1 MVVGLVV
8 IAQMTSFVAVLTTLN
23 QDVKAEIRSELQN
36 GSDLLEQLMNTR
48 SEALKSNAEVVAA
61 DIGFRSAIASRDEQ
75 TILSALRNKLERPDT
90 DLASLISLDG
100 QLLSSTHSLNDDAER
115 YATVM
120 AAADVHGVHVTTM
133 VIADKARQVIV
144 VPVNAPQTIAWLL
157 LGFTLDDAFAA
168 DLKSQIG
175 MEVSFAGAINARIR
189 YFGSTLKAVQRD
201 SLPQAMLNIENSTAG
216 HTVQINAEPF
226 LTKSVSLDSAVAG
239 VSAVLH
245 KSLDTAMQPYRRLR
259 NRLILL
265 AGLSLASALALALW
279 IARGVTRPV
288 EQLTSAAGRIR
299 DGDYNDRLDLQR
311 HDEFGQLADTF
322 NNMQD
327 GIAKREAQIVHQ
339 AFHDE
344 LTQLPNQR
352 LAGDRLMQQ
361 LESAKR
367 RHESVA
373 VLLLGISGF
382 KQVNETLGHPIG
394 DQLLKQIANRLRA
407 RVRDSD
413 TVARMHDNE
422 FLIIASN
429 ADQVAVRALVDS
441 LLGQFIEPLQLDT
454 AELIPR
460 LNVGVAIYPQHGADS
475 TELLRRAGIALTE
488 AKESRSPV
496 AFYEY
501 GQDEGHLRRLS
512 LVADLK
518 RAVDENQLV
527 MHYQP
532 KITVLTGEVNSVEA
546 LVRWIHPVHGFMP
559 PDEFI
564 GLAESSGNIA
574 MLSNWVLRTV
584 IAQLSE
590 WRKQGIHINA
600 AVNLSATDLQ
610 DDSLPERIT
619 EYLAEHAL
627 APEQLIVE
635 VTESAMMRDTSQAHA
650 ILRTM
655 RERGITVSL
664 DDFGTGYS
672 SLAKLRDLP
681 IDELK
686 IDRSFIIDIAPN
698 STDALI
704 VKAIVDLG
712 HSMNMSIT
720 SEGVETATEWDLL
733 QLLGSDTVQGYFIS
747 KPLPALEFASW
758 WQAHYARQPNS
769 RAA

>member
-8 IAQMTSFVAVLTTLN
+8 VAQMTSFVAVLTTLD

-36 GSDLLEQLMNTR
+36 GSDLLAQLMNTR
-48 SEALKSNAEVVAA
+48 SKALQNNAEAVAA
-61 DIGFRSAIASRDEQ
+61 DIGFRSAIASRDQQ
-75 TILSALRNKLERPDT
+75 TILSALRNNLVQLDT
-90 DLASLISLDG
+90 DLASLISLQG
-100 QLLSSTHSLNDDAER
+100 QLLSSTHSLNDDAEQ
-115 YATVM
+115 YAAVT
-120 AAADVHGVHVTTM
+120 ATAKANGVQVTTM
-133 VIADKARQVIV
+133 VIADKARQVVV
-144 VPVNAPQTIAWLL
+144 VPVKAPQTIAWLL

-175 MEVSFAGAINARIR
+175 MEVSFAGAIDARIH
-189 YFGSTLKAVQRD
+189 YFGSTLGAVQRD
-201 SLPQAMLNIENSTAG
+201 SLPLAMRNIEDSTAG

-226 LTKSVSLDSAVAG
+226 LTKSVSLDNAAAD

-245 KSLDTAMQPYRRLR
+245 KSLDTAMQSYRRLR
-259 NRLILL
+259 TRLILL

-288 EQLTSAAGRIR
+288 EQLSSAAGRIR
-299 DGDYNDRLDLQR
+299 DGDYNDRLDLHR

-344 LTQLPNQR
+344 LTKLPNQR
-352 LAGDRLMQQ
+352 LARDRLRQL

-373 VLLLGISGF
+373 VLLLGINGF

-394 DQLLKQIANRLRA
+394 DQLLQEIASRLCA
-407 RVRDSD
+407 RVRESD
-413 TVARMHDNE
+413 TVARMHDDE

-429 ADQVAVRALVDS
+429 ADQVSVRALVDS

-454 AELIPR
+454 AELIPH
-460 LNVGVAIYPQHGADS
+460 LSVGVAIYPQHGVDS

-532 KITVLTGEVNSVEA
+532 KITVHNGEVNSVEA

-564 GLAESSGNIA
+564 GLAEKSGNIA

-584 IAQLSE
+584 IAQVSE
-590 WRKQGIHINA
+590 WRKQGIYINA

-610 DDSLPERIT
+610 DDSLPARIT
-619 EYLAEHAL
+619 DYLAEHVL
-627 APEQLIVE
+627 PPEQLIVE
-635 VTESAMMRDTSQAHA
+635 VTESAMMRDTNQAHA

-686 IDRSFIIDIAPN
+686 IDRSFIVNIAPN

-758 WQAHYARQPNS
+758 WHAHHARKGNI